1 MSPAEKRNADPA
13 AQLASLLAALRGG
26 EPARGYVLRGEE
38 RWFREQ
44 ALGAL
49 RARAQELEWEW
60 CAHDVADPDFSLSAL
75 IDDLSGN
82 SMFSSARAVVL
93 RGTTRDRTDLL
104 AKGSDGQPSA
114 LVRAIS
120 AWLDSGAAGCFAL
133 SADALR
139 ADHALAKAVAKAG
152 GPVTEFRKLYDSPPP
167 WKPDPRQT
175 ELVQWLAARARDKAI
190 RLSSDDALYLAAMLG
205 NDLAALDGALD
216 KLAVV
221 GAGGV
226 RAVALP
232 QASTTPWAVADHL
245 ARGELARGMLGLE
258 TLFHAGF
265 EEKDGRRL
273 VEPDALIGMLL
284 PSLARGVRAN
294 LAAADALA
302 RGADPEQAIEA
313 AGFAGPPQRVAESLE
328 RARARPAAQWRA
340 MLDDVVALER
350 RTRSGGSVDPNDLAL
365 FALRHRARAA
375 AAPAARGPAA
385 GARR

>member
-1 MSPAEKRNADPA
+1 MSPADKKSADPA
-13 AQLASLLAALRGG
+13 AQLSTLVAQLRGG
-26 EPARGYVLRGEE
+26 DPARGYVLRGEE

-44 ALGAL
+44 ALAAL
-49 RARAQELEWEW
+49 RARAQALEWEW
-60 CAHDVADPDFSLSAL
+60 CAHDVADPDFSLAAL
-75 IDDLSGN
+75 IDDLSGS
-82 SMFSSARAVVL
+82 SMFASARVVVL
-93 RGTTRDRTDLL
+93 RGTTRERTDLL
-104 AKGSDGQPSA
+104 AKTEAGAPSA
-114 LVRAIS
+114 LVRAVV

-152 GPVTEFRKLYDSPPP
+152 GTVSDFRRLYDSPPP

-175 ELVQWLAARARDKAI
+175 ELVQWLLARSRDKSI

-221 GAGGV
+221 GTGGV

-232 QASTTPWAVADHL
+232 QASTTPWAVADHI
-245 ARGELARGMLGLE
+245 ARGDLPRAMLGLE

-273 VEPDALIGMLL
+273 VDPGALVGMLL
-284 PSLARGVRAN
+284 PALARGVRAN
-294 LAAADALA
+294 LAAAEALA
-302 RGADPEQAIEA
+302 AGRSAEDAVAA
-313 AGFAGPPQRVAESLE
+313 AGFGGPPQRVAESLE
-328 RARARPAAQWRA
+328 RARARPSAAWRA
-340 MLDDVVALER
+340 MQEDVVRLER
-350 RTRSGGSVDPNDLAL
+350 RSRTGGSVDADDLTL
-365 FALRHRARAA
+365 FALRHRARPAPVA
-375 AAPAARGPAA
+375 RGAAP